1 MGNPGG
7 RGGSR
12 RRAFELRRAAEEAVT
27 AEHVAALVRKATRMG
42 LEGNLMAMRL
52 VLERVCG
59 RAAEAPMEAEPLDIS
74 LPRLKTAA
82 DCSLALEKL
91 VDGVCDGT
99 IDRGAAQTLVAVV
112 QARLRALETTEF
124 EKRLAQLERSAAQT
138 ESRSDIERK

>member
-1 MGNPGG
+1 
-7 RGGSR
+7 
-12 RRAFELRRAAEEAVT
+12 
-27 AEHVAALVRKATRMG
+27 MG
-42 LEGNLMAMRL
+42 LEGNLMATRL

-112 QARLRALETTEF
+112 QARLRAIETTEF
-124 EKRLAQLERSAAQT
+124 EKRLARLELSAAHA
-138 ESRSDIERK
+138 ESRADIERK